1 MWLSLKGAKRCLDPS
16 HRRRAC
22 KVLIKC
28 EECSSTDQ
36 VTSMHS
42 HQGGEQAAE
51 ENTTR
56 QHNITTACAQVCGDD
71 TAMAGKSCA
80 KIVPVVVSH
89 KRDKTVTVRTYA
101 IIDDQ
106 SNKSR
111 VSEKLLDLFDVQYQ
125 ETNYSLTSCNGVMQ
139 ANGRYA
145 SGFVVTHLI
154 PEQDERCSIT
164 LLIGRDLIEAH
175 HVLDQ
180 IIGPA
185 SAPYAQRLRL
195 GWVIIGETCLGGS
208 HMPNSIGTYRTS
220 IIIQN
225 NAKPSTLDPCP
236 NQIKVEELFDKGED
250 SMSLSREEKQFVNIM
265 EAEGK
270 LSSNNM
276 WTAPLPFRSPRPRLP
291 NNRQQA
297 WKRAC
302 ILHKS
307 LVKDCVKR
315 QHFITFMKGVLDNGH
330 AERAP
335 PLNKD
340 EECWY
345 LPLFGVYH
353 PKKRD
358 KIRGVFDS
366 SATFQ
371 GVSLNKVLLKGPDLT
386 NGLVGVLMRFR
397 REGVAVCGDIESMFY
412 CFGVAEEHRN
422 FLRFFWHEENDI
434 SKPLVE
440 YRMCKH
446 VFGNKPS
453 PAVANYGLRDIIKN
467 ADPDV
472 VEFVNNNFY
481 VDDGLTSC
489 EDHETAISLV
499 KRTQAALMD
508 GGKIRLHKIASNS
521 QEVLNA
527 FDREEIASEISIEV
541 VDSTVHVYCDASE
554 QAVAAVAF
562 LKTNSVK
569 GTEVGFIIGK
579 SRIAPRQGH
588 TIPRL
593 ELCSAVLATELAK
606 VVTTELDF
614 SPKSISFYSDSRIFL
629 GYLNNNTRRFHTYVA
644 NRVEKILSFCEP
656 HQWHYISTGQNP
668 ADHGTRCIDPVK
680 MQNCTWL
687 TGPQH
692 LHLINEEEQAT
703 FPLIDPDNDKE
714 IRKENVTVS
723 KTVIC
728 KTRMLSEEKLKR
740 FSSWSGLTQA
750 AAYLKHQASSFRTEG
765 QIPPCS
771 GWHACTQH
779 KSVEKYKQ
787 AEIFIIKIHVH

>member
-1 MWLSLKGAKRCLDPS
+1 MGLQCWKLPRTKGCHLPPFSHFCQFIRKQAKVRNNPALTGQTHQVREHRVSTRKTITQPEHKAKCPIHNSNSHTLKECKKFKTGSAQEKYQQLKEFNLCFRCLDPS

-28 EECSSTDQ
+28 EECSSTDH
-36 VTSMHS
+36 VNSMHS

-51 ENTTR
+51 EYTNR

-106 SNKSR
+106 SNKSL

-125 ETNYSLTSCNGVMQ
+125 ETNYSLTSCNGIMQ

-145 SGFVVTHLI
+145 SGFVVSNLDGTDQLDLPPMTECNQL

-185 SAPYAQRLRL
+185 GALYAQRLRL

-225 NAKPSTLDPCP
+225 NGKPSTLDPCP
-236 NQIKVEELFDKGED
+236 NQIKVEELFDKGEGF
-250 SMSLSREEKQFVNIM
+250 MSLSREEKQFVNIM

-276 WTAPLPFRSPRPRLP
+276 WTAPLTFRSPRPRLP
-291 NNRQQA
+291 NNREQA
-297 WKRAC
+297 WKRAV

-315 QHFITFMKGVLDNGH
+315 QHFITFMKVVLDNGH
-330 AERAP
+330 AERAQ

-386 NGLVGVLMRFR
+386 NELVGVLMRFR
-397 REGVAVCGDIESMFY
+397 REGVAVCGDIE
-412 CFGVAEEHRN
+412 N
-422 FLRFFWHEENDI
+422 
-434 SKPLVE
+434 
-440 YRMCKH
+440 
-446 VFGNKPS
+446 
-453 PAVANYGLRDIIKN
+453 
-467 ADPDV
+467 
-472 VEFVNNNFY
+472 
-481 VDDGLTSC
+481 DGLTSC

-527 FDREEIASEISIEV
+527 FDREEIAKDIRDFNV
-541 VDSTVHVYCDASE
+541 
-554 QAVAAVAF
+554 
-562 LKTNSVK
+562 
-569 GTEVGFIIGK
+569 EVGG
-579 SRIAPRQGH
+579 APLQRSLGLQW
-588 TIPRL
+588 RL
-593 ELCSAVLATELAK
+593 CEDVFT
-606 VVTTELDF
+606 
-614 SPKSISFYSDSRIFL
+614 
-629 GYLNNNTRRFHTYVA
+629 FH
-644 NRVEKILSFCEP
+644 
-656 HQWHYISTGQNP
+656 
-668 ADHGTRCIDPVK
+668 ID
-680 MQNCTWL
+680 
-687 TGPQH
+687 
-692 LHLINEEEQAT
+692 
-703 FPLIDPDNDKE
+703 
-714 IRKENVTVS
+714 
-723 KTVIC
+723 
-728 KTRMLSEEKLKR
+728 
-740 FSSWSGLTQA
+740 
-750 AAYLKHQASSFRTEG
+750 
-765 QIPPCS
+765 
-771 GWHACTQH
+771 
-779 KSVEKYKQ
+779 
-787 AEIFIIKIHVH
+787 